1 MNSVLNTY
9 RHAST
14 DIIALL
20 IPSQRTA
27 FEMTQINPSSNY
39 NTTNDEIDL
48 ADLFRN
54 LWRQRGL
61 IIGIALFSV
70 IAVMAF
76 HLVKASF
83 STPHQID
90 YPISLTFLNGS
101 NKYPNGTVFSP
112 RDIIST
118 SVLEATLKSRENG
131 LSVSK
136 LEGALN
142 VNASNSL
149 LEKGEQ
155 QLTALLNNTKAAED
169 VRQITLKAL
178 DDMQNKSRSF
188 VTVSL
193 ELKPLGLAPA
203 EGIKLAKAIVN
214 KWAEQSIERG
224 LMNVNISRPV
234 IAFSYKEK
242 SNLIDT
248 YDSAEEYVNS
258 LEKTV
263 SELQMLSGANSTI
276 VNGQS
281 LSDISRALNNLK
293 TTDISPLREFAYSNS
308 ASLSKSDPTINIRLS
323 SRLRIL
329 TLEHERLTKLIAFYD
344 STLRQLARGDLS
356 EASITP
362 SNNAQISGAQF
373 DQSFL
378 VSLLDLGTKLGNVE
392 IREDTYLRR
401 TKAMEDLLKL
411 EKEISFLKDAKIKS
425 SDIGAVE
432 TVLKSA
438 LDDIETDLNSLQQQV
453 NAFVAAYR
461 SQSLHSNG
469 RLYIADAAPQVRGAG
484 LQIAKKATLTVA
496 LGLILGLMLGV
507 MVALIRSAVLPKTEA

>member
-1 MNSVLNTY
+1 
-9 RHAST
+9 
-14 DIIALL
+14 
-20 IPSQRTA
+20 
-27 FEMTQINPSSNY
+27 MTQINPSNNY

-118 SVLEATLKSRENG
+118 SVIEATIKSGKSSLPVKQLEN
-131 LSVSK
+131 
-136 LEGALN
+136 ALYIN
-142 VNASNSL
+142 SSNSL

-155 QLTALLNNTKAAED
+155 QLAALLNNTKIAED
-169 VRQITLKAL
+169 VRQTTLKVL
-178 DDMQNKSRSF
+178 DELRSNSQTF
-188 VTVSL
+188 ATLSL
-193 ELKPLGLAPA
+193 ELKPLGLTPA
-203 EGIKLAKAIVN
+203 EGTKLIKAIVDT
-214 KWAEQSIERG
+214 WAEQSIERG

-234 IAFSYKEK
+234 IAFSYKDK
-242 SNLIDT
+242 SNLIDV
-248 YDSAEEYVNS
+248 YDGAEDYASS
-258 LEKTV
+258 LRSTIAQ
-263 SELQMLSGANSTI
+263 LQKLSGASSI
-276 VNGQS
+276 VVNGQS
-281 LSDISRALNNLK
+281 LTDISREIDNLK
-293 TTDISPLREFAYSNS
+293 STEISPLREYAYANS
-308 ASLSKSDPTINIRLS
+308 ASLSEKNPTIVVRLS

-329 TLEHERLTKLIAFYD
+329 RLEHDRLTKLISFYD
-344 STLRQLARGDLS
+344 STLKQLARGDAREDSLKL
-356 EASITP
+356 
-362 SNNAQISGAQF
+362 NNNNQISGAQF

-378 VSLLDLGTKLGNVE
+378 TSLLELGTKLGNVE
-392 IREDTYLRR
+392 ILGDTYQRR
-401 TKAMEDLLKL
+401 NSAMEELLKL
-411 EKEISFLKDAKIKS
+411 EKEIAFLQESRSTPVTS
-425 SDIGAVE
+425 SEAE
-432 TVLKSA
+432 LVLKPSLEGIA
-438 LDDIETDLNSLQQQV
+438 ADLNQLQQQV
-453 NAFVAAYR
+453 DAFVAAYR